1 MSQRITIDEARR
13 LLEERQ
19 QTRVIDIRD
28 PQSFASGHIEGAIQL
43 HDGNVEAFLAET
55 PKETPLIVCCYHGIS
70 SQQAAAYFSQQGFTQ
85 AYSLDGG
92 YEAWEFSANQLIED
106 AAGRNT

>member
-1 MSQRITIDEARR
+1 MMTQRISPEEARQ
-13 LLEERQ
+13 LMEQQ

-43 HDGNVEAFLAET
+43 RDDNVATFLAET

-70 SQQAAAYFSQQGFTQ
+70 SQQAAAYFSQQGFAQ

-92 YEAWEFSANQLIED
+92 YEAWESLEAQKREP
-106 AAGRNT
+106 